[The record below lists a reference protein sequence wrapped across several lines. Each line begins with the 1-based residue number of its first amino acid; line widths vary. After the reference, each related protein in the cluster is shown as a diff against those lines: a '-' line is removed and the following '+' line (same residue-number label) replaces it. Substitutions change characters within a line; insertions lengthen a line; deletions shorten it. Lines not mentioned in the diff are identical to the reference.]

1 MHITRHCDYA
11 LRVLI
16 QLALHPGRRLTI
28 SSVANA
34 YGISRHHLTKVV
46 HELQKAGFVVT
57 SRGQAGGIL
66 LARAPSEIG
75 VGEVVRAMEPEL
87 ALVEC
92 FNPGSGCRITS
103 NCLLKSMFEDALA
116 EFLARLDGFTLDDI
130 VRPQRRN
137 LIRILEPPAF

>member
-1 MHITRHCDYA
+1 M
-11 LRVLI
+11 
-16 QLALHPGRRLTI
+16 
-28 SSVANA
+28 
-34 YGISRHHLTKVV
+34 
-46 HELQKAGFVVT
+46 
-57 SRGQAGGIL
+57 
-66 LARAPSEIG
+66 
-75 VGEVVRAMEPEL
+75 GEVVRAMEPEL

>member
-1 MHITRHCDYA
+1 M
-11 LRVLI
+11 
-16 QLALHPGRRLTI
+16 QLL
-28 SSVANA
+28 
-34 YGISRHHLTKVV
+34 
-46 HELQKAGFVVT
+46 VT
-57 SRGQAGGIL
+57 MTM
-66 LARAPSEIG
+66 P
-75 VGEVVRAMEPEL
+75 
-87 ALVEC
+87 LVEC